1 MANYKIG
8 VCCTFGAGSSLMLKM
23 NLDSV
28 FSKMGVSATVEVYGI
43 SSIKSV
49 AESLNAV
56 YTSSA
61 LVPQVEDSVAGT
73 QAIVVP
79 VINYFDLN
87 GLEELTKKYLL
98 K

>member
-1 MANYKIG
+1 MASYKIG

-28 FSKMGVSATVEVYGI
+28 FKKMGLDANVEVFDI

-49 AESLNAV
+49 AGSLDAV

-61 LVPQVEDSVAGT
+61 LVPQVEDSVTGT
-73 QAIVVP
+73 EVIVVP

-87 GLEELTKKYLL
+87 GLEDLTNKYLL